1 MPQVPGLTPT
11 VQPAGAA
18 PEINL
23 PVPVDA
29 FGGAVAHAL
38 EGFGGQIER
47 SSDQIWQR
55 AMDLQNLNNETSAKE
70 ADAKYMIES
79 GKLHADF
86 INKEGLN
93 AGPEALAAHIQQL
106 QDLRTSLRKD
116 LNPMAARMYDA
127 SSLSFMGRNIFNAA
141 GHSGQQVKVA
151 SNNAATSR
159 KEIMSNSIEANPDDE
174 TSFQR
179 INSATR
185 AENERIG
192 HNLGWSKDQVEA
204 TNQEDLSKNWAKRII
219 STGNNQGGALKAQS
233 MLNWAVKNKAIDPV
247 TADRVQASITTK
259 IGDQGSRYITD
270 KVLAD

>member
-106 QDLRTSLRKD
+106 QDMRTSIRQG

-141 GHSGQQVKVA
+141 GHSGQQMKVSA
-151 SNNAATSR
+151 NNAADAR
-159 KEIMSNSIEANPDDE
+159 IERASDTIGDNP
-174 TSFQR
+174 T
-179 INSATR
+179 
-185 AENERIG
+185 
-192 HNLGWSKDQVEA
+192 
-204 TNQEDLSKNWAKRII
+204 
-219 STGNNQGGALKAQS
+219 
-233 MLNWAVKNKAIDPV
+233 DPV
-247 TADRVQASITTK
+247 TYQRMKRTIESEIDSKADR
-259 IGDQGSRYITD
+259 
-270 KVLAD
+270 